1 MEPTVKPLDRIDV
14 DIVKALQN
22 DARLSN
28 KQLAARVGL
37 APSSC
42 LERVRRLR
50 ADGVLRGFHAEVD
63 PAAVGARLEAMIVIR
78 MKRHGGAVVAAF
90 ERAMLEREE
99 VVAIY
104 HLAGANDFLVHVAV
118 RDPEHLRSIAVDVVS
133 NRPDVRDVE
142 TALIFGR
149 RRGRG
154 IPVYS
159 VPAEPRRDAAPGH
172 DRGIDSRR

>member
-1 MEPTVKPLDRIDV
+1 MKPLDRIDV
-14 DIVKALQN
+14 AIVNALQN

-28 KQLAARVGL
+28 KQLAGRVGL

-50 ADGVLRGFHAEVD
+50 DEGVLRGFHAEVD
-63 PAAVGARLEAMIVIR
+63 PAAVGANLEAMIVIR
-78 MKRHGGAVVAAF
+78 MKRHGGAVVEAF

-104 HLAGANDFLVHVAV
+104 HLAGANDFLMHVAV

-154 IPVYS
+154 IPVY
-159 VPAEPRRDAAPGH
+159 AAATEPRRDATAGRG
-172 DRGIDSRR
+172 RGIDSRP